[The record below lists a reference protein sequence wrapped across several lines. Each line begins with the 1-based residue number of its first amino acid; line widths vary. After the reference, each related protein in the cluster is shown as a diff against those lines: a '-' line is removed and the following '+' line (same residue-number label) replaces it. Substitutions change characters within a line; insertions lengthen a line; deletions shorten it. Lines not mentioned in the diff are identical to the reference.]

1 MWSNG
6 VFSLRASLP
15 LAVAALLF
23 LSSDGW
29 AQQELRS
36 GKKGATNPAPVT
48 STSIDAD
55 HQALDVNIAGGTLG
69 DVTISNVDGAITDGA
84 SAAIKATVLDLT
96 NSNPLTVGIVD
107 SNGDQITS
115 FGGGTQYQQ
124 GTASTTTDTMTMA
137 GCVRVDTPAVAA
149 GVIDGDRARCMVDS
163 TGRLWVHVG
172 VIDGTVAVTQ
182 SGTWNIATLTGIT
195 NPVAV
200 TGTFWQ
206 ATQPV
211 SGTVTVTDGAGALN
225 VIVDSG
231 TTAATQ
237 SGTWTVQPGNTAN
250 TTPWLA
256 TINQGGNS
264 ATVNGSGQLAVNC
277 ANCSGSGVSQ
287 QDNTGFTPG
296 TTNFVPMGGE
306 VDDTGTT
313 AVTENN
319 AGVAR
324 ITAQRA
330 VHMNLRNNS
339 GTEIGTSGNPVRTDP
354 TGSTTQPVSGT
365 VSISGTVTVS
375 DGSGALNVI
384 CDSGCSGGTQYD
396 EDTAHVSG
404 DKLTLAGVVRSDAAG
419 ALAADG
425 DRTVLQVDSNGYL
438 KVVNINPNLAADNS
452 TLSTSKVPVLPGT
465 VSTSAPTWTNGN
477 QSALSLQTDGSVR
490 AAVTAFP
497 DNEPFNIAQMNGVTV
512 SMGVGASGTGTQR
525 VASLIHDGTDTAQV
539 TSTAGGSLQVECT
552 SGCGGAGGT
561 SIADDA
567 AFTPGTTSVTP
578 AGAMF
583 DDVTPDSVNEGDAG
597 VVRMSANRNL
607 YTTLRDAAGNERG
620 ANVNASNELLV
631 AATGTVT
638 ANAGT
643 NLNTSALLTTSAHD
657 AAFGTAGSADA
668 QVRTVQGIASMTPL
682 QVQSNSASLATE
694 ASVDGLEGG
703 LGGASDAAATAG
715 STGSV
720 TAKLRLMTS
729 QLDTISTAVAA
740 IQTATQ
746 LIDDDQTG
754 ASGYSYISVGTTE
767 DEHAVKA
774 SAGRLFSITATNTNA
789 AVRYLK
795 CENDTA
801 ANTAPGTDTPELRIA
816 IPGATTGAG
825 FTANFGPAGFAF
837 SNALTCWLVTG
848 AADNDVAEVAANE
861 IMVFYTYK

>member
-1 MWSNG
+1 MRRHR
-6 VFSLRASLP
+6 VSLP
-15 LAVAALLF
+15 LWCVAILL
-23 LSSDGW
+23 LSVPPSWG
-29 AQQELRS
+29 QQELRS
-36 GKKGATNPAPVT
+36 GKKGATDPAPIT
-48 STSIDAD
+48 STSIDAN
-55 HQALDVNIAGGTLG
+55 HQALDVNVAGGSLG
-69 DVTISNVDGAITDGA
+69 NVTIENTDGAITDGA
-84 SAAIKATVLDLT
+84 NNTIKATVKDYT
-96 NSNPLTVGIVD
+96 NSNPLAVELVD
-107 SNGDQITS
+107 TNGDPASI
-115 FGGGTQYQQ
+115 GGGTEYAQ
-124 GTASTTTDTMTMA
+124 GTANTSTDVLKMM
-137 GCVRVDTPAVAA
+137 GCVRVDTPAVAS
-149 GVIDGDRARCMVDS
+149 GVIDGDRARCIVDS

-172 VIDGTVAVTQ
+172 VIDGTVAATQ
-182 SGTWNIATLTGIT
+182 SGTWNIGTLTSIT

-256 TINQGGNS
+256 TIAQGGNS

-365 VSISGTVTVS
+365 VTANAGTGTFFDGIIKDGTGDTTQANVS
-375 DGSGALNVI
+375 NG
-384 CDSGCSGGTQYD
+384 
-396 EDTAHVSG
+396 
-404 DKLTLAGVVRSDAAG
+404 R
-419 ALAADG
+419 
-425 DRTVLQVDSNGYL
+425 LQVENY
-438 KVVNINPNLAADNS
+438 NANLAADNS
-452 TLSTSKVPVLPGT
+452 TNSTSKVPVLAGTANASAPSWTEGRQVPLSTDLSGALRVTGAAGTTQYNQGTAGTATDSLAMSGAVRKDTAAVDAGVADGDRVVLSTDSVGRLRTTSADTTQPVSGT
-465 VSTSAPTWTNGN
+465 VSITANSSVNVAQVNGSTTQVASNSLNTTGSGLLASAMVGQCDDTSPTSLTEN
-477 QSALSLQTDGSVR
+477 QFGHARINCTTHQQLMEVGTAL
-490 AAVTAFP
+490 P
-497 DNEPFNIAQMNGVTV
+497 
-512 SMGVGASGTGTQR
+512 TGTN
-525 VASLIHDGTDTAQV
+525 
-539 TSTAGGSLQVECT
+539 
-552 SGCGGAGGT
+552 
-561 SIADDA
+561 SI
-567 AFTPGTTSVTP
+567 GQ
-578 AGAMF
+578 
-583 DDVTPDSVNEGDAG
+583 
-597 VVRMSANRNL
+597 
-607 YTTLRDAAGNERG
+607 
-620 ANVNASNELLV
+620 
-631 AATGTVT
+631 VT

-643 NLNTSALLTTSAHD
+643 NLNTSALLTTAAHD
-657 AAFGTAGSADA
+657 AAFGTAGSADT

-682 QVQSNSASLATE
+682 QVQSNTANLATE

-703 LGGASDAAATAG
+703 LGAAADAAATAG

-729 QLDTISTAVAA
+729 QLDTISTAIAA

-754 ASGYSYISVGTTE
+754 ASVHYRTSAGSTE
-767 DEHAVKA
+767 DEHEVKG

-789 AVRYLK
+789 AARYLR
-795 CENDTA
+795 C
-801 ANTAPGTDTPELRIA
+801 ANQVIGSTTPGTTTVFLGLA

-825 FTANFGPAGFAF
+825 FTTNFGPTGIAF
-837 SNALTCWLVTG
+837 STGLTCWLVTG
-848 AADNDVAEVAANE
+848 AADSDVAEVAANE
-861 IMVFYTYK
+861 IKVIYTYK

>member
-1 MWSNG
+1 MTTLLR
-6 VFSLRASLP
+6 VLTHRASLP
-15 LAVAALLF
+15 LWCVVLL
-23 LSSDGW
+23 LPSLTWG
-29 AQQELRS
+29 QQELRS
-36 GKKGATNPAPVT
+36 GKKGSTAGAPVT
-48 STSIDAD
+48 STSIDAN
-55 HQALDVNIAGGTLG
+55 HQALDVNVAGGSLG

-84 SAAIKATVLDLT
+84 NNTIKATVLDLT
-96 NSNPLTVGIVD
+96 SSNPVTTAIVD
-107 SNGDQITS
+107 ASGNQITS
-115 FGGGTQYQQ
+115 FGGGTEVTEDAAAAANPT
-124 GTASTTTDTMTMA
+124 GKMDMCRRRDTLTASEVSADSDVIAKNCTSKGEVYVKQTD
-137 GCVRVDTPAVAA
+137 
-149 GVIDGDRARCMVDS
+149 
-163 TGRLWVHVG
+163 
-172 VIDGTVAVTQ
+172 
-182 SGTWNIATLTGIT
+182 
-195 NPVAV
+195 PVAV

-211 SGTVTVTDGAGALN
+211 SGTFWQ
-225 VIVDSG
+225 
-231 TTAATQ
+231 ATQ
-237 SGTWTVQPGNTAN
+237 PVSGSVSITQGGNTA
-250 TTPWLA
+250 A
-256 TINQGGNS
+256 
-264 ATVNGSGQLAVNC
+264 VNASSQLSVNC

-339 GTEIGTSGNPVRTDP
+339 GTEIGTSGAPIRTDP

-365 VSISGTVTVS
+365 VTANAGTGTFFDGIIKDGTGDTTQANVSSGSLHV
-375 DGSGALNVI
+375 A
-384 CDSGCSGGTQYD
+384 CQSGCSGGTQYA
-396 EDTAHVSG
+396 EDSVHVSG
-404 DKLTLAGVVRSDAAG
+404 DTVTMAGVVRSDAAA

-490 AAVTAFP
+490 SAITNSVTIGTFP

-539 TSTAGGSLQVECT
+539 TATAGGSLQVECT
-552 SGCGGAGGT
+552 SGCGGSGGT
-561 SIADDA
+561 SMADDA
-567 AFTPGTTSVTP
+567 AFTPGTSSVTP
-578 AGAMF
+578 MGATF
-583 DDVTPDSVNEGDAG
+583 DDVSPDSVNEGDIGAP
-597 VVRMSANRNL
+597 RMSANRVL
-607 YTTLRDAAGNERG
+607 YGTIRDAAGNERG
-620 ANVNASNELLV
+620 ANVNASNELMV

-643 NLNTSALLTTSAHD
+643 NLNTSALLTTAAHD
-657 AAFGTAGSADA
+657 AAFGTAGSADT

-682 QVQSNSASLATE
+682 QVQSNSANLATE

-703 LGGASDAAATAG
+703 LGAAADAAATAG

-729 QLDTISTAVAA
+729 QLDTISTNLSSLL
-740 IQTATQ
+740 TSSQ
-746 LIDDDQTG
+746 LVDDDQTG
-754 ASGYSYISVGTTE
+754 ASVHYRTSAGSTE
-767 DEHAVKA
+767 DEHEIKG

-789 AVRYLK
+789 AARYLR
-795 CENDTA
+795 CANQVA
-801 ANTAPGTDTPELRIA
+801 ASTTPGTTTVFLGLA

-825 FTANFGPAGFAF
+825 FTTNFGPAGIAF
-837 SNALTCWLVTG
+837 STGLTCWLVTG
-848 AADNDVAEVAANE
+848 AADSDVAEVAANE
-861 IMVFYTYK
+861 IKVIYTYK

>member
-1 MWSNG
+1 MTRRH
-6 VFSLRASLP
+6 RASLP
-15 LAVAALLF
+15 LWCGVILL
-23 LSSDGW
+23 LSVPPSWG
-29 AQQELRS
+29 QQELRS
-36 GKKGATNPAPVT
+36 GKKGATDPAPVT
-48 STSIDAD
+48 STSIDANT
-55 HQALDVNIAGGTLG
+55 QGLDVNVVGGSLG
-69 DVTISNVDGAITDGA
+69 NVTIENTDGAIVDGVNNT
-84 SAAIKATVLDLT
+84 IKATVLDLT
-96 NSNPLTVGIVD
+96 NSNPVTVGIVD

-124 GTASTTTDTMTMA
+124 GTAATTTDTMTMA
-137 GCVRVDTPAVAA
+137 GCVRVDTPAVAS
-149 GVIDGDRARCMVDS
+149 GVIDGDRARCIVDS

-172 VIDGTVAVTQ
+172 VIDGTVAATQ
-182 SGTWNIATLTGIT
+182 SGTWNIGTLTSIT

-250 TTPWLA
+250 TTPWLFSI
-256 TINQGGNS
+256 TQGGNT
-264 ATVNGSGQLAVNC
+264 AAVNASSQLSVNC

-365 VSISGTVTVS
+365 VTANAGTGTFF
-375 DGSGALNVI
+375 DGVIKDGTGDTTQANVV
-384 CDSGCSGGTQYD
+384 GG
-396 EDTAHVSG
+396 
-404 DKLTLAGVVRSDAAG
+404 R
-419 ALAADG
+419 
-425 DRTVLQVDSNGYL
+425 LQVENY
-438 KVVNINPNLAADNS
+438 NANLAADNS

-490 AAVTAFP
+490 SAITNSVTIGTFP

-539 TSTAGGSLQVECT
+539 TATAGGSLQVECT
-552 SGCGGAGGT
+552 SGCGGSGGT
-561 SIADDA
+561 SMDDDA
-567 AFTPGTTSVTP
+567 AFTPGTTSITP

-583 DDVTPDSVNEGDAG
+583 DDVAPDSVNEGDGG
-597 VVRMSANRNL
+597 VLRMSANRNL

-657 AAFGTAGSADA
+657 AAFGTAGSADT

-682 QVQSNSASLATE
+682 QVQSNTANLATE

-703 LGGASDAAATAG
+703 LGAAADAAATAG

-729 QLDTISTAVAA
+729 QLDTISTNLSSLL
-740 IQTATQ
+740 TSSQ
-746 LIDDDQTG
+746 LVDDDQTG
-754 ASGYSYISVGTTE
+754 ASVHYRTSAGSTE
-767 DEHAVKA
+767 DKHEIKG

-789 AVRYLK
+789 AARYLR
-795 CENDTA
+795 C
-801 ANTAPGTDTPELRIA
+801 ANQVIGSTTPGTTTVFLGLA

-825 FTANFGPAGFAF
+825 FTTNFGPMGIAF
-837 SNALTCWLVTG
+837 STGLTCWLVTG
-848 AADNDVAEVAANE
+848 AADTDVAEVAANE
-861 IMVFYTYK
+861 IKVIYTYK